1 MGMVDPKVGLAALG
15 GMVVL
20 IIAYVYMFISLFNV
34 PPVYAVGF
42 TALIFGGY
50 ALLTKVTPTTLPESE
65 EE

>member
-15 GMVVL
+15 GIVVL
-20 IIAYVYMFISLFNV
+20 MIAYVYMFISLFNA

-50 ALLTKVTPTTLPESE
+50 MLLTKMTPTTLPESE